1 MAKQRAAGACK
12 KCGKDVQKLLTY
24 RMEMTLPLARVSS
37 PVRYHP
43 KLANKFQ
50 VSSSRK
56 NLWLTVG
63 RLLPLDWW
71 LAGAPPAAAHVGKVL
86 PNPVEEIKFSDL
98 ESLGP
103 ASQFPFSE

>member
-1 MAKQRAAGACK
+1 
-12 KCGKDVQKLLTY
+12 
-24 RMEMTLPLARVSS
+24 MEMTLPLARVSY

-50 VSSSRK
+50 VSSSGK
-56 NLWLTVG
+56 NLWPTVG
-63 RLLPLDWW
+63 RLLPLDRW
-71 LAGAPPAAAHVGKVL
+71 LAGVPPSAAHVGKVL

-103 ASQFPFSE
+103 ASQLISLLGMN